1 MLLAERVGLER
12 RQYNELMVNIKQI
25 YVQPAKDDGYR
36 VLVDRLW
43 PRGMSKEK
51 AAYDE
56 WLKDVAPS
64 NELRKW
70 FSHKPERF
78 NEFRGRY
85 ALELKVNPAF
95 EKLKD
100 IIRSHKIVTLLYAAH
115 DEEHNE
121 ARLLQ
126 EFLDQA

>member
-1 MLLAERVGLER
+1 MVEHAGLER
-12 RQYNELMVNIKQI
+12 RQYNELMINIKRI
-25 YVQPAKDDGYR
+25 YVQPAKNDGYR

-43 PRGMSKEK
+43 PRGMSKEN

-78 NEFRGRY
+78 NEFRRRY
-85 ALELKVNPAF
+85 ALELKVNPTF
-95 EKLKD
+95 EKLED
-100 IIRSHKIVTLLYAAH
+100 IIKSHKIVTLLYAAH

>member
-1 MLLAERVGLER
+1 MVEHTGLER
-12 RQYNELMVNIKQI
+12 RQYNELMVNIKRI

-78 NEFRGRY
+78 NEFRRRY
-85 ALELKVNPAF
+85 ALELKVNPTF

>member
-1 MLLAERVGLER
+1 MVEHAGLER
-12 RQYNELMVNIKQI
+12 RRYNELMVNIKRI
-25 YVQPAKDDGYR
+25 YVQPAKNDGYR

-70 FSHKPERF
+70 FGHKPERF

-85 ALELKVNPAF
+85 VLELKDNPAF

-100 IIRSHKIVTLLYAAH
+100 IIESHKIVTLLYAAH

>member
-1 MLLAERVGLER
+1 
-12 RQYNELMVNIKQI
+12 MVNIKRI
-25 YVQPAKDDGYR
+25 YVQPAKNDGYR

-85 ALELKVNPAF
+85 ALELKVNPTF

>member
-1 MLLAERVGLER
+1 
-12 RQYNELMVNIKQI
+12 MVNIKRI

-70 FSHKPERF
+70 FSHKPEHF

-85 ALELKVNPAF
+85 ALELKVNPTF

-100 IIRSHKIVTLLYAAH
+100 IIRSHAIVTLLYAAH

-126 EFLDQA
+126 EFLAQA

>member
-1 MLLAERVGLER
+1 MLAEHTSLER
-12 RQYNELMVNIKQI
+12 RQYNELMVNIKRI
-25 YVQPAKDDGYR
+25 HVQPAKNDGYR

-43 PRGMSKEK
+43 PRGMSKEN

-78 NEFRGRY
+78 NEFRRRY
-85 ALELKVNPAF
+85 ALELKVNPTF